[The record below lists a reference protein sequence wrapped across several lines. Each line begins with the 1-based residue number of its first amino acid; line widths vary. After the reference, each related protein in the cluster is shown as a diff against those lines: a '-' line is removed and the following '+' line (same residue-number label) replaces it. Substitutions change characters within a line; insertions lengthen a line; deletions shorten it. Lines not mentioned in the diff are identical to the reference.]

1 MALIEQYKSAEIVSR
16 ELVTAFISETGC
28 PLTAP
33 SKSRSCSRM
42 NYLASGRTA
51 RLWKARWH
59 SMTDTPA
66 AYLRTSLEDF
76 NRAHGLAD
84 KASLLATSGR

>member
-16 ELVTAFISETGC
+16 ELVTAFISEIRLSADG
-28 PLTAP
+28 
-33 SKSRSCSRM
+33 SIKSRSCSRM

-66 AYLRTSLEDF
+66 AYLRTSLEDLTVLM
-76 NRAHGLAD
+76 ALPT